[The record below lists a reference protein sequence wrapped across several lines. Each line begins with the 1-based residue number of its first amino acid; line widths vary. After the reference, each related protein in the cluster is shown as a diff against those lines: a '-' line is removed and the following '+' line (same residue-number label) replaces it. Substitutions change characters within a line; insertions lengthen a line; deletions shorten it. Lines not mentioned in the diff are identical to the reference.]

1 MKEDSPVEHR
11 EEDEEN
17 GISTQGVKFGNE
29 GGGLAVEKRE
39 DKEDSPV
46 EDREEDE

>member
-17 GISTQGVKFGNE
+17 GNSPQGAEFGKKC
-29 GGGLAVEKRE
+29 GRL
-39 DKEDSPV
+39 
-46 EDREEDE
+46 